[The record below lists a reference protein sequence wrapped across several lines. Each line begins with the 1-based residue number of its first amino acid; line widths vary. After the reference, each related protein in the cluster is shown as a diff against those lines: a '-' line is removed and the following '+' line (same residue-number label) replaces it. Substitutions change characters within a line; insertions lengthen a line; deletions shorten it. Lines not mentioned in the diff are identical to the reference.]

1 MNCSIKLRV
10 NQSQAVRE
18 ATEEDF
24 VAEKEIYIK
33 VDYDTNGVPT
43 GMWHYDTKFINRLY
57 TMRELYNDY
66 VAAGRDLTAIA
77 TGSSAMERQ
86 QVRKLHSPP
95 LNDF

>member
-1 MNCSIKLRV
+1 M
-10 NQSQAVRE
+10 
-18 ATEEDF
+18 
-24 VAEKEIYIK
+24 AEKEIYIK

-77 TGSSAMERQ
+77 TGSTAMERQ
-86 QVRKLHSPP
+86 QVRNLHSPP
-95 LNDF
+95 LTIFERYCPASADNIS